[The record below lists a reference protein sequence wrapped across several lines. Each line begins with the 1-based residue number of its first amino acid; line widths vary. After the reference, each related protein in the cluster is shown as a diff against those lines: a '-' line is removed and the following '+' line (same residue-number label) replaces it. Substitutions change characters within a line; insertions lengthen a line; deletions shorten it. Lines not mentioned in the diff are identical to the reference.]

1 MYDILEYI
9 QLPKIERQ
17 RHIMLREPCIER
29 GGGSFYFKG
38 LLAHVLDTTIPT
50 GHKIHLCHACHNGR
64 CGNPHH
70 IYWGTPS
77 ENKQDAT
84 QSGASRSIWEY
95 MIEKYGVEKSR
106 EMMRRNGNA
115 NWRGKNKLI
124 VDLPLAL
131 LVEASDLGQT

>member
-1 MYDILEYI
+1 
-9 QLPKIERQ
+9 
-17 RHIMLREPCIER
+17 
-29 GGGSFYFKG
+29 
-38 LLAHVLDTTIPT
+38 
-50 GHKIHLCHACHNGR
+50 
-64 CGNPHH
+64 
-70 IYWGTPS
+70 
-77 ENKQDAT
+77 
-84 QSGASRSIWEY
+84 